1 MQGLGGNTPLCQF
14 LANGN
19 VIQDYSAATTCSWTP
34 ATAGVYALTINI
46 QDPNGANPAQV
57 YSSPALMYTI
67 TQPLTA
73 VSLNPPTPASPAPV
87 DTAIILSASATGGAG
102 VVYQFLADGVVISD
116 YNASSSCVW
125 TPTADGVYQLT
136 VNAMDL
142 NGVDPTQVISSTAMA
157 FTVLP
162 VAVADNYQAIAGQT
176 LTVSAAN
183 GLLTNDLGSATLTV
197 AGYTNP
203 ANGVLAVNGDG
214 SFTYQPNAGFYGNDT
229 FTYTAADGVL
239 ASAPATVTI
248 TVIRRWYCN

>member
-1 MQGLGGNTPLCQF
+1 MVT
-14 LANGN
+14 
-19 VIQDYSAATTCSWTP
+19 SSTTIRRYHLQLDTRDCRRVR
-34 ATAGVYALTINI
+34 ADHQY

-87 DTAIILSASATGGAG
+87 DTAIILSASATGEAG

-142 NGVDPTQVISSTAMA
+142 NGVDPTQVITSTAMSRLPCSRWRSLIIIRP
-157 FTVLP
+157 LP
-162 VAVADNYQAIAGQT
+162 VK
-176 LTVSAAN
+176 
-183 GLLTNDLGSATLTV
+183 
-197 AGYTNP
+197 
-203 ANGVLAVNGDG
+203 
-214 SFTYQPNAGFYGNDT
+214 
-229 FTYTAADGVL
+229 
-239 ASAPATVTI
+239 
-248 TVIRRWYCN
+248 R